1 MAGTRDAV
9 QVYRSNIQIQRRSM
23 GHYRLDPFDWR
34 NEEDR
39 NTFVDILEAFESKFP
54 LPFDGVSLAAEGTAW
69 RLHRMGEG
77 NLGRVVDFLYALA
90 ARALY
95 EIGRASCRERVCQ
108 YV

>member
-1 MAGTRDAV
+1 MLISDWSSDVCSSDLVCGRGARDAE

-54 LPFDGVSLAAEGTAW
+54 LPFDGVSLAADGTAW
-69 RLHRMGEG
+69 PLHRMGSEER
-77 NLGRVVDFLYALA
+77 RV
-90 ARALY
+90 
-95 EIGRASCRERVCQ
+95 GK
-108 YV
+108 